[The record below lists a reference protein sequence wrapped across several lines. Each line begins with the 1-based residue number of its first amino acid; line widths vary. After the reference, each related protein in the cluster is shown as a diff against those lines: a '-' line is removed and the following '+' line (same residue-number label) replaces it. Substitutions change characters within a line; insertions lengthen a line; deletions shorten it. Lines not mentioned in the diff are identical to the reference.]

1 MNSLASPTA
10 VQRLARARVLIVGV
24 GGLGSPAAMALVEAG
39 VGELGLVD
47 PDVVEVSNLHR
58 QPLYGD
64 ADLGCAKVD
73 VAAERLRAIA
83 PAVRVTTWRERFPAG
98 DAARALPRFDVVLD
112 GTDTIAAKFA
122 VNDAAVAAGV
132 PLVHAGVLG
141 FRAQVMTV
149 LPGATACYRCVFEE
163 APPAGEVP
171 SCEEAGILGP
181 TAALAGALAA
191 AEAVRIVAGG
201 GASYAGRMLAIDTS
215 GGRHRS
221 VPIGRRP
228 HCRSCDSAPSR
239 ALGSMVAS

>member
-1 MNSLASPTA
+1 MTSLSSPPA
-10 VQRLARARVLIVGV
+10 AQRLARARVLIVGV
-24 GGLGSPAAMALVEAG
+24 GGLGSPAAMALAQAG

-47 PDVVEVSNLHR
+47 PDVVEISNLHR

-64 ADLGCAKVD
+64 ADLGRAKVD
-73 VAAERLRAIA
+73 VAAERLRALA
-83 PAVRVTTWRERFPAG
+83 PALRTTTWRERFPAG
-98 DAARALPRFDVVLD
+98 DAAHALPRFDAVLD

-141 FRAQVMTV
+141 FRAQIMTV
-149 LPGATACYRCVFEE
+149 LPGTTACYRCVFED
-163 APPAGEVP
+163 APPPDEVP

-191 AEAVRIVAGG
+191 AEAVRIVAGS
-201 GASYAGRMLAIDTS
+201 GASYADRLLVIDTA

-221 VPIGRRP
+221 VAIGRRP

-239 ALGSMVAS
+239 ALGSMAS